1 MEDGQFR
8 EAESEEQKSLPFNFR
23 APRLQLTQDKSQA
36 RIFWQSQGQIIADHK
51 QQMVKS
57 IGKDNRTSLYSSW
70 MAPTDAQRKL
80 QTLLADL
87 GKGTSWLNMYKMTA
101 KACEAIQPLPHN
113 FAMPK
118 VEPHPSDKKIARS
131 HWQQRG
137 RDVVAHTKHL
147 KQLNKTR
154 LQTQV
159 ASQYVVVA
167 ATRRKHEA
175 LVTLLQNGT
184 SWLNMYQT
192 TVTACDELSSSR
204 GREELAEAAGLTY
217 QMDVFLEG
225 CTLREARDDPDLHGL
240 NFNLRHCDL
249 LVPHAEGQLAG
260 GDVRRYAG
268 FRNLGNTCF
277 INATL
282 QVFLNVEA
290 LRSQIRNPLCPIV
303 VNAGDVGVATAKLR
317 RAQQAL
323 KELELRYASNKWSV
337 IVPIRVLQSVFR

>member
-1 MEDGQFR
+1 M
-8 EAESEEQKSLPFNFR
+8 SPQK
-23 APRLQLTQDKSQA
+23 T
-36 RIFWQSQGQIIADHK
+36 I
-51 QQMVKS
+51 
-57 IGKDNRTSLYSSW
+57 
-70 MAPTDAQRKL
+70 RKL

-118 VEPHPSDKKIARS
+118 VEPHPSDKKLARI
-131 HWQQRG
+131 HWQQMG
-137 RDVVAHTKHL
+137 RLVAAHTKHL
-147 KQLNKTR
+147 KPLNKTR
-154 LQTQV
+154 LETQV

-184 SWLNMYQT
+184 SWWNMYQT
-192 TVTACDELSSSR
+192 LVTACDELSSSR
-204 GREELAEAAGLTY
+204 GREELAEAARLTY
-217 QMDVFLEG
+217 QMIIFLEG
-225 CTLREARDDPDLHGL
+225 CTLQKARDDPDLHGL
-240 NFNLRHCDL
+240 NFNLHYSDL
-249 LVPHAEGQLAG
+249 LVPHVEGQLAG
-260 GDVRRYAG
+260 GHVRRYAG

-282 QVFLNVEA
+282 QVFLNVES

-303 VNAGDVGVATAKLR
+303 VNAGDVGVVTVKLS

-323 KELELRYASNKWSV
+323 KELALRYA
-337 IVPIRVLQSVFR
+337 